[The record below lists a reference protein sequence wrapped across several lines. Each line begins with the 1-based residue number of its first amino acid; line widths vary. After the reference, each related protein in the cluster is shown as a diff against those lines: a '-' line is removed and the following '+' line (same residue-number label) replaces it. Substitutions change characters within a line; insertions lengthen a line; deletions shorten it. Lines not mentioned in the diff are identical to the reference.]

1 MKFGKCL
8 IITRHQLLQQQLQDI
23 QSICE
28 QHTVIPEFPQSQQE
42 QKTLLQAYDAVIG
55 VLPVN
60 LIQSVQNAGKT
71 FITFAMKSLGTMK
84 TQTEIDQLVNKY
96 GNDRIAILAPSKPEE
111 PYRVTLYQG
120 LKAIRV
126 IVEETPII
134 THDT

>member
-8 IITRHQLLQQQLQDI
+8 IITRHQLLQLQQQDI

-28 QHTVIPEFPQSQQE
+28 QHTITPEFPQSPQE

-71 FITFAMKSLGTMK
+71 FITFTMKSLGTVK
-84 TQTEIDQLVNKY
+84 TQTEVDQLVNKY
-96 GNDRIAILAPSKPEE
+96 GNDRVAILAPSKPGE

-134 THDT
+134 THE